1 MYPSE
6 LDDAQAFNHLFID
19 RLDTTEGLQK
29 TAEAGATFVRSRIR
43 EVGFARKILPPEN
56 VTRVNCTRSTDH
68 DTLIKIVDIEHDSKA
83 MAVNFASEADERY
96 LQGKRYA
103 IPFFKI
109 ESEKFVKSE
118 GELLAYDYKIT
129 KVIEDNSIKDIQR
142 VEDQK
147 MIEYAEKAIS
157 ITGKR
162 LVSGA
167 TAADRKEL
175 NSLFKMIDFHEREV
189 GCVLMNVV
197 DLDDYMIQPA
207 TDIGSPAA
215 SKITVDGYEYQTIM
229 KRKLIVTNKTS
240 VVLPG
245 EIWAFADPQYL
256 GNFYILNDVKFW
268 IKKEADLVIWKTW
281 EYIAEGFGNINSIAK
296 IELDVASPLPVNGT
310 I

>member
-1 MYPSE
+1 MYPTE
-6 LDDAQAFNHLFID
+6 LDATTFNNLFIE

-29 TAEAGATFVRSRIR
+29 TASAGAAFVRSKIR
-43 EVGFARKILPPEN
+43 EIGFARRILPPES
-56 VTRVNCTRSTDH
+56 VTRADCTRSTSH
-68 DTLIKIVDIEHDSKA
+68 DTLIKIVDLEHDSKA
-83 MAVNFASEADERY
+83 MAVNFASEADENY

-118 GELLAYDYKIT
+118 GELLAYDYPIT
-129 KVIEDNSIKDIQR
+129 KVIEENSVKDIQKI
-142 VEDQK
+142 EDSK
-147 MIEYAEKAIS
+147 FIEYAEAAIA

-162 LVSGA
+162 LVSTA

-175 NSLFKMIDFHEREV
+175 NHLFKMIDYDQLTV
-189 GCVLMNVV
+189 GTVLMNTV

-215 SKITVDGYEYQTIM
+215 SEITINGYKYPTILN
-229 KRKLIVTNKTS
+229 RKLVVTNKHDI
-240 VVLPG
+240 VLPG
-245 EIWAFADPQYL
+245 EIWAFTDPAYL
-256 GNFYILNDVKFW
+256 GNFFILNDVKFW

-281 EYIAEGFGNINSIAK
+281 EYIAEGFGNIKSIAK
-296 IELDVASPLPVNGT
+296 IELDVPNPIPVNGT